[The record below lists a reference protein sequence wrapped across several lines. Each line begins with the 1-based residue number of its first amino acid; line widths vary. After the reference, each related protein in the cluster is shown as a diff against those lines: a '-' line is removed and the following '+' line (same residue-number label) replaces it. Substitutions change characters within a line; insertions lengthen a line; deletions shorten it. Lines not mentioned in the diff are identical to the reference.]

1 MNINDLEQDKPTT
14 SQDSLKRASDLAE
27 RILKGQQSILDLE
40 EKLKTYKKAL
50 RELDEVELPD
60 LMLQIGVKQIKLVTG
75 ETVTIKDMV
84 AASIS
89 QANKAEAFQWLI
101 DNNHGDLI
109 KNEVKLK
116 FSRGEEEAADK
127 IVKELLA
134 KGLDPKQVKSVHSGT
149 LSAFVKE
156 QLSEGAE
163 IPEKL
168 LGVYIGRKAIIK

>member
-1 MNINDLEQDKPTT
+1 MGITASNNTEDDLH
-14 SQDSLKRASDLAE
+14 
-27 RILKGQQSILDLE
+27 
-40 EKLKTYKKAL
+40 
-50 RELDEVELPD
+50 
-60 LMLQIGVKQIKLVTG
+60 
-75 ETVTIKDMV
+75 
-84 AASIS
+84 
-89 QANKAEAFQWLI
+89 QWLI

-127 IVKELLA
+127 IVNELLA
-134 KGLDPKQVKSVHSGT
+134 KGLNPQQVKSVHSGT

-163 IPEKL
+163 IPEQL